1 MLLCENYTYT
11 EPSSSKVGRCI
22 VVVYG
27 NKVKVGYPHV
37 IFIAAQ

>member
-1 MLLCENYTYT
+1 MLLCEIILT
-11 EPSSSKVGRCI
+11 PSSSKVGRCI

-27 NKVKVGYPHV
+27 NKVKVGNPHV